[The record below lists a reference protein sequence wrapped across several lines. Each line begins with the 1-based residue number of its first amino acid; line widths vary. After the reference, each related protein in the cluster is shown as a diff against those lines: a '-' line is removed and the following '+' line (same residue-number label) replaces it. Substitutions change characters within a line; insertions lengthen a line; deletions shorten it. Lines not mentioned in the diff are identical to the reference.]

1 MANVLALAPP
11 LRLDEYERDS
21 KYVQDTVAVSL
32 APDDAMIQVV
42 DLSSVSLVIFPWGWE
57 F

>member
-57 F
+57 V